1 MLEGGTG
8 ANGESHGGKRELAR
22 GLADFAAALALF
34 WLAVF
39 AVSGSDMRAHAVS
52 LPTIATESIPP
63 GAATPSRIG
72 TYAVESPRFLHRTAK
87 AEAGREQALL
97 LLSLAFA
104 AIIACNLAFW
114 RHLRRVYASPR
125 RSVWRRG

>member
-1 MLEGGTG
+1 MLEGGSG
-8 ANGESHGGKRELAR
+8 GNGESRGGKRELAR

-34 WLAVF
+34 WLAVL
-39 AVSGSDMRAHAVS
+39 AVSGSDVRAHAVS
-52 LPTIATESIPP
+52 LPTIATESILPE
-63 GAATPSRIG
+63 AATPSRIG
-72 TYAVESPRFLHRTAK
+72 AYAAESPRFAHRTAK
-87 AEAGREQALL
+87 AEAGRGQALL

-104 AIIACNLAFW
+104 AILACNLAFW

>member
-1 MLEGGTG
+1 MLEGGSGGNG
-8 ANGESHGGKRELAR
+8 ASRGGKRELAR

-39 AVSGSDMRAHAVS
+39 AISGSDIRAHAIT
-52 LPTIATESIPP
+52 LPARASEAILPE
-63 GAATPSRIG
+63 AATPSRIR
-72 TYAVESPRFLHRTAK
+72 ADAAESRRLVHGTAK

-104 AIIACNLAFW
+104 AILACNLAFW